1 MSKNFVDNGPM
12 LNAYPDSM
20 GGTLSDIVSVLEKK
34 DFEDVFQSF
43 YILPSIFNTDLDRG
57 FSVIDYG
64 INKELADAKDLEA
77 LDKLGINLKLDF
89 ILNHASVLSP
99 QFQDLIKNGEKSKYA
114 DFFIN
119 WNKFWEGCGEM
130 TADGYIQPDEKYIK
144 DMFFRK
150 PGLPILMVRM
160 PDGKD
165 VPYWNTFYQEV
176 QYKRP
181 DAQDLMDKIDIQY
194 LAAQRLSERVCEG
207 LNEGKKPAEID
218 YTGYEEYKDAVV
230 DLLESGRRYLG
241 QMDLNIKSD
250 LVWEHYR
257 NTLKALSGYG
267 ARIVRLDA
275 FAYAPKEPGKKNFMN
290 EPDTWDVL
298 EKVKKLADEFDV
310 SLLPEIHSSYSEK
323 TYEIVAGKGYMTYD
337 FFLPGLL
344 IYAIE
349 SKNGEILKKWAE
361 ELVEKKIRVVNMLG
375 CHDGIPLL
383 DLKGILAE
391 DEIQKM
397 IDTIVGRGGYVKD
410 LHGAK
415 NMYYQVNATYYSAL
429 GEDDKKMLFARAIQ
443 MFMPGK
449 PQVWYL
455 DLFAGKND
463 HEAVKRAGAGGH
475 KEINRTNLTLEQI
488 EEALKKDVVK
498 EQLRL
503 LSFRNTNPAFGFDSN
518 LSIDLDGSVM
528 TFTWEKDGHKA
539 VLEADFADYSYK
551 IK

>member
-1 MSKNFVDNGPM
+1 M

-20 GGTLSDIVSVLEKK
+20 GGTLSDIISVLSKK
-34 DFEDVFQSF
+34 EFENVFQSF

-57 FSVIDYG
+57 FSVIDYS
-64 INKELADAKDLEA
+64 INEEMAAPGDI
-77 LDKLGINLKLDF
+77 DKISDLGIDLKLDF

-99 QFQDLIKNGEKSKYA
+99 QFQDLIKNGENSKYK

-119 WNKFWEGCGEM
+119 WNKFWEGYGEM
-130 TADGYIQPDEKYIK
+130 TPEGYIQPEEKYIK

-160 PDGKD
+160 PDGSD

-181 DAQDLMDKIDIQY
+181 DAQDLMDRMEIQF
-194 LAAQRLSERVCEG
+194 LAATKLSQRICSE
-207 LNEGKKPAEID
+207 LDEGKKPSEID
-218 YTGYEEYKDAVV
+218 FSGFEKYRDKAI
-230 DLLESGRRYLG
+230 DLLESNRRYLG
-241 QMDLNIKSD
+241 QMDLNIKSE
-250 LVWEHYR
+250 LVWDHYR
-257 NTLKALSGYG
+257 NTLKSLSGYG

-275 FAYAPKEPGKKNFMN
+275 FAYAPKEPGKKNFLN

-298 EKVKKLADEFDV
+298 EKVKKLADEFGV
-310 SLLPEIHSSYSEK
+310 SLLPEIHVTYSEK
-323 TYEIVAGKGYMTYD
+323 IYETVADKGYMTYD

-349 SKNGEILKKWAE
+349 NKDGEVLKKWAQE
-361 ELVEKKIRVVNMLG
+361 IQDKKIRVVNMLG

-383 DLKGILAE
+383 DLKGILPEE
-391 DEIQKM
+391 DIQKM
-397 IDTIVGRGGYVKD
+397 IDTIVGRGGFVKD
-410 LHGAK
+410 LHGAR

-429 GEDDKKMLFARAIQ
+429 GDDDKKMLFARAIQ

-449 PQVWYL
+449 PQIWYL

-475 KEINRTNLTLEQI
+475 KEINRTNLTMEKI
-488 EEALKKDVVK
+488 SEAMEKDVVK
-498 EQLRL
+498 EQLKL
-503 LSFRNTNPAFGFDSN
+503 LRFRNTNPAFGFDSE
-518 LSIDLDGSVM
+518 LSISSDGPVM
-528 TFTWEKDGHKA
+528 TFTWEKEGNKA
-539 VLEADFADYSYK
+539 VLKADFSDYSYV
-551 IK
+551 IE